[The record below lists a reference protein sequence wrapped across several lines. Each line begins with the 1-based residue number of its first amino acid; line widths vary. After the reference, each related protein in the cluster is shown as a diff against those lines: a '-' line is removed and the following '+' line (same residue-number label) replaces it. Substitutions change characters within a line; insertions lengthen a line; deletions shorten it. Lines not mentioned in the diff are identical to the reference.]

1 MLFHYLSC
9 GIAAAH
15 DEITG
20 AMHLSCERA
29 ALEARQQQRAE
40 REQRSA
46 VVMRLSSRCFHDGL
60 LVRCCRHRAGSR
72 RHTRRRLAF

>member
-1 MLFHYLSC
+1 MLFHDLSC

-15 DEITG
+15 DEIAG
-20 AMHLSCERA
+20 AMHLSVERG

-46 VVMRLSSRCFHDGL
+46 VVIRLSSRCFHDGL
-60 LVRCCRHRAGSR
+60 LVRCGRHRAGSR
-72 RHTRRRLAF
+72 RYTRRWLAF